1 MDLHKLRVLVIGY
14 YNHFNLGDEQ
24 YKWTILY
31 LLKRVFYKKIH
42 LPEITFIDCDMLKTY
57 QVQPNTMVI
66 LGGGDVLNH
75 YFLDSICNKF
85 MNSPPV
91 SIIALSVGIP
101 YDDIFMDPE
110 QRKKLQILDHIFLRT
125 QQDLNK
131 LNKYVTKPAVHYL
144 PDTSCFAMDC
154 LQNVQNYIFTQSF
167 RIQYQKIQ
175 SISKNYQRAKLLRT
189 DPDVMVEGFY
199 TSDKPRKIIGIMWCR
214 HIYHPESPYRENY
227 LEIVKSFA
235 SLMDDLIQKQYSIVM
250 IPFNTKSTKKGEKHD
265 VNKENDVL
273 IQRDVMK
280 FVQPSSHAYI
290 CNIEETLS
298 LEQTMYLYKQFYLAI
313 PMRFHATLFSV
324 YSGVPMIPI
333 YTTKKIRN
341 FLLDIQWP
349 YDNVLEKNNKDLP
362 TRFDK
367 NAWWNTFTQ
376 LTDPVNYLNMKRQL
390 LHVSNYF
397 KQKSIEQTSLIRQC
411 MDVVSVAEWRITTH
425 IQKDDVGVQRNMETI
440 VKEPTTFLTFS
451 QKNPLNS
458 PLPDK
463 TIESLIA
470 QERNVPLPLITQ
482 KKEVLHLPLSYK
494 QNILYPK
501 LQKFAKENGKEDF
514 RLLDEFCLQ
523 QIAVYMVSYFLTN
536 SLDSPYNHGLQE
548 KMFSMDYHYGNEW
561 SWIEKHWLKTNSNTI
576 FVPPQKITTQKY
588 SMRFNLGYIDQ
599 NDKSGV
605 HRSGWK
611 YVFDHL
617 QAYNDTSESSI
628 LLDLYVD
635 RTFHWKRTIFRN
647 IDIIPYKK
655 PWIGFIHHTF
665 NTEFS
670 EYNNH
675 NLIKTPEFLQ
685 SLPFCRA
692 LIVLSETLQLQFM
705 NYFQTYME
713 NLEESVLT
721 ENDLNLIKMNP
732 IPIFVLQHPTEFD
745 VPMFDYM
752 TYLSNRDKKI
762 IHIGGWMRNIF
773 SFYQL
778 DLHIYPFSTTK
789 RPVDMV
795 TDQCANITTAEPS
808 KCDQPQKKP
817 WYSCFCSCPI
827 FCKSNTHTDI
837 SLCVLQI
844 PKKKKNTSDISIDNF
859 GQIEGDH
866 RTVKFE
872 NPAINEVRKVEALD
886 HSVYKLAQS
895 DNNVFSYDESLLDH
909 NWTGGR
915 SPQKTNLKHDKVSAH
930 QEKNIENKHTFR
942 KVILKGKQMNNY
954 FPDVDW
960 REQINRMSDATVLR
974 TSTLGSNPIS
984 AKQTSPHHSPHISST
999 EVSEKYCS
1007 TEHKKINN
1015 NWFKHMMEYLNKIN
1029 NDIEIMEYVENDVYD
1044 QLLTKNIV
1052 FLNLVD
1058 GSAINTLLECLVR
1071 NTPIVINRHPA
1082 VIEILGE
1089 NYPLLYDD
1097 ISTIGAM
1104 LRLPNIIFETHLY
1117 LKKIDKSP
1125 FHIDFFL
1132 KRLDKMI
1139 GQRASVPFTPQH
1151 SDLRS
1156 PDNFDPSFSEG
1167 AMAAIKKF
1175 GISEIKV

>member
-131 LNKYVTKPAVHYL
+131 LNKYVSKPMVHYL

-411 MDVVSVAEWRITTH
+411 MEDASTTLASPTTASSPNATVLRSASTPPKVATGNSHCELLGEACNN
-425 IQKDDVGVQRNMETI
+425 GVLASSACRGLMTSTLGSST

-463 TIESLIA
+463 TTESLIT
-470 QERNVPLPLITQ
+470 QEM
-482 KKEVLHLPLSYK
+482 EVLKEQLVPLSYK

-514 RLLDEFCLQ
+514 RLLDEISLQ

-536 SLDSPYNHGLQE
+536 SLDSPYNHGLQQ
-548 KMFSMDYHYGNEW
+548 KMFSMEYHYVSEW
-561 SWIEKHWLKTNSNTI
+561 SWVEKHSIENCIIISPQTI
-576 FVPPQKITTQKY
+576 IDRKY
-588 SMRFNLGYIDQ
+588 SMRFNLEYIDQ
-599 NDKSGV
+599 NDKSGA

-617 QAYNDTSESSI
+617 LPYNDPSESSI

-635 RTFHWKRTIFRN
+635 RTFHWKRDIFRN
-647 IDIIPYKK
+647 IDIIPYTK

-665 NTEFS
+665 NTDFT

-675 NLIKTPEFLQ
+675 NLLKTPEFLQ
-685 SLPFCRA
+685 SLPFCRG
-692 LIVLSETLQLQFM
+692 LIVLSKTLQSQFI
-705 NYFQTYME
+705 NFFKNSPRDEIFDTQ
-713 NLEESVLT
+713 
-721 ENDLNLIKMNP
+721 P
-732 IPIFVLQHPTEFD
+732 IPVYMLHHPTELD

-752 TYLSNRDKKI
+752 TYLSNNDKKI

-778 DLHIYPFSTTK
+778 DLNFYPIHKTEETVENLIVEK
-789 RPVDMV
+789 PN
-795 TDQCANITTAEPS
+795 THPPA
-808 KCDQPQKKP
+808 KKP
-817 WYSCFCSCPI
+817 WYSYYFSCPN
-827 FCKSNTHTDI
+827 FNKSKIRTDI
-837 SLCVLQI
+837 SLCTLQM
-844 PKKKKNTSDISIDNF
+844 PTKKVNS
-859 GQIEGDH
+859 
-866 RTVKFE
+866 
-872 NPAINEVRKVEALD
+872 
-886 HSVYKLAQS
+886 
-895 DNNVFSYDESLLDH
+895 
-909 NWTGGR
+909 
-915 SPQKTNLKHDKVSAH
+915 
-930 QEKNIENKHTFR
+930 NKHVFR
-942 KVILKGKQMNNY
+942 KVILKGKNMNNY
-954 FPDVDW
+954 FPNSDW
-960 REQINRMSDATVLR
+960 KEQISKCLSLMTN
-974 TSTLGSNPIS
+974 NPI
-984 AKQTSPHHSPHISST
+984 KQENQPLISSMDVT
-999 EVSEKYCS
+999 EMFCS
-1007 TEHKKINN
+1007 TSHKQNINN
-1015 NWFKHMMEYLNKIN
+1015 WLKHMMEYFNKMDN
-1029 NDIEIMEYVENDVYD
+1029 NIEIMEYVDNDLYD
-1044 QLLTKNIV
+1044 KLLTKNIV

-1058 GSAINTLLECLVR
+1058 GSAVNTLLECLVR
-1071 NTPIVINRHPA
+1071 NTPMVVNRHPA
-1082 VIEILGE
+1082 VVEILGE
-1089 NYPLLYDD
+1089 DYPLFYDD
-1097 ISTIGAM
+1097 ISCISAL
-1104 LRLPNIIFETHLY
+1104 LRLPNIIFESHSY
-1117 LKKIDKSP
+1117 LKKLDKSSY
-1125 FHIDFFL
+1125 HIDLFL
-1132 KRLDKMI
+1132 KQLNKI
-1139 GQRASVPFTPQH
+1139 IQ
-1151 SDLRS
+1151 
-1156 PDNFDPSFSEG
+1156 
-1167 AMAAIKKF
+1167 I
-1175 GISEIKV
+1175 